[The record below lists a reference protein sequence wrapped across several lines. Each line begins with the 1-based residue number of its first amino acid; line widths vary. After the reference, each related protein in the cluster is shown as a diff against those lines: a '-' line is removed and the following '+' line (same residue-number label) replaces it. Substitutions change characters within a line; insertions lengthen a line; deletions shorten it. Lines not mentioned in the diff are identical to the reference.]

1 MHSAGIFHSKL
12 MDLYLLRDVPMNTS
26 GYILK
31 WVCTPGKIPAV
42 WIPLPEVNS
51 DAPLHY
57 KGCIPAV
64 RIPLPEV
71 NSGAPL
77 HYKGCIPAV
86 WIPLPEAN
94 SGGSLHY
101 KGFITAVWIS
111 LLELNGALKFPGK
124 GVALSI
130 YPLFHQ
136 TGSKSFL
143 GVWSLLKK
151 RRLVWSDTLLIED
164 GLTVLLLSI
173 RDFSREIF

>member
-1 MHSAGIFHSKL
+1 
-12 MDLYLLRDVPMNTS
+12 MNS
-26 GYILK
+26 G
-31 WVCTPGKIPAV
+31 
-42 WIPLPEVNS
+42 
-51 DAPLHY
+51 APLHY
-57 KGCIPAV
+57 KGCIPAVRIPLLEVNSGASLHYKGCIRAV

-101 KGFITAVWIS
+101 KGFMTAVWIS

-151 RRLVWSDTLLIED
+151 KKTCLKWHIAHRGWINGATPFYKRFFSGNL
-164 GLTVLLLSI
+164 LTVEIHHKRKIYSI
-173 RDFSREIF
+173 